1 MVFKVSALRS
11 ISGMGTIKRSKRTS
25 RLASRTRRSK
35 TSKRATRTT
44 KLRST
49 RKMKSTLKMKYTR
62 ANVKSIL
69 SRKTRFATRKTKV
82 FKPISASDWQV
93 EHQTFGIGP
102 LKKGELSRFGYSSAK
117 PAGQRDKSLDKAVS
131 EYGSTSVFRKLNALY
146 VYNRNRSP
154 KMSTLFKKDRDY
166 VKKTYM

>member
-1 MVFKVSALRS
+1 MAYKVSALRAL
-11 ISGMGTIKRSKRTS
+11 SGMGTVKRTKRTS
-25 RLASRTRRSK
+25 RLASRNRRSK
-35 TSKRATRTT
+35 TSKRASRRT
-44 KLRST
+44 KMRST
-49 RKMKSTLKMKYTR
+49 RKMNSSRKYTR
-62 ANVKSIL
+62 ASVKRML

-93 EHQTFGIGP
+93 EHQEFGIGP
-102 LKKGELSRFGYSSAK
+102 LKKGELSRFGYSSAN
-117 PAGQRDKSLDKAVS
+117 PDNSRDKSLDKAVN

-146 VYNRNRSP
+146 VYNKNRSP